1 MVYAKVHTATFA
13 EGPMAARTQVRDL
26 LADIAALRGIIDA
39 VPNAVFVKDRDSRF
53 LVVNDT
59 MCRLMGRSFEQ
70 LVGRFDRDF
79 VPAEQAA
86 VFRAVDLAILE
97 TGASNENE
105 ELITD
110 GSGELRTIIT
120 RKQALDLPD
129 GTRLIVGCITDI
141 TEFRRAE
148 EMVRY
153 NAEHDHLTGLAN
165 RALFQKRLRETIL
178 QIRPGGESI
187 ALLLI
192 DLDGFKGVNDLN
204 GHAAGDEVLI
214 ATARTLSDLAG
225 PEDCVARLGGDEFAI
240 IQCAMDQ
247 PATAVSLACRV
258 VDRLSVPVPVTG
270 REVAV
275 SASVG
280 IAIVPGDPLGDD
292 MLLRWADMALYG
304 AKRGG
309 RNTWRL
315 FEPTMERSQISV

>member
-1 MVYAKVHTATFA
+1 MAGWINAKHLFA
-13 EGPMAARTQVRDL
+13 DV
-26 LADIAALRGIIDA
+26 AALRGIIDA

-53 LVVNDT
+53 VVVNET
-59 MCRLMGRSFEQ
+59 MCGLMGRPFDE
-70 LVGRFDRDF
+70 LVGRFDSDF

-86 VFRAVDLAILE
+86 VFRAVDRAILE
-97 TGASNENE
+97 TGLPNENE

-110 GSGELRTIIT
+110 GNGELRTIIT
-120 RKQALDLPD
+120 RKQALDLSD

-148 EMVRY
+148 QLVRY

-165 RALFQKRLRETIL
+165 RALFQKQLREAIL
-178 QIRPGGESI
+178 QIRPGGEAI

-192 DLDGFKGVNDLN
+192 DLDGFKAVNDRI
-204 GHAAGDEVLI
+204 GHAAGDEVLM
-214 ATARTLSDLAG
+214 ATARSLSELADAG
-225 PEDCVARLGGDEFAI
+225 DVVARLGGDEFAI

-247 PATAVSLACRV
+247 PATAVGLARKV
-258 VDRLSVPVPVTG
+258 VDRMAEPIPVMD
-270 REVAV
+270 RHVAV

-292 MLLRWADMALYG
+292 MLLRRADVALYG
-304 AKRGG
+304 AKNGG

-315 FEPTMERSQISV
+315 FEPAMELL